1 MEETSWKMN
10 NLVNDNKKRYKN
22 EHKNKKCLTDPL
34 KFLYSE
40 PPDIGLDTRFFVE
53 GFETNTKIPNVN
65 VRQVDLPQGT
75 ASMKPP
81 TNSTGVRLETNI
93 PKNNLIN
100 QLDPENIKKKSSFS
114 LGALGAIT
122 TDVSGV
128 SDISFGNMGI
138 NIFGALVNKKNKD
151 YADHELIDDI
161 TKNKIGFFSSLKIGG
176 CIGGPS
182 GKQVN
187 GSSNDASKLK
197 DKSTSNDKII
207 TGQINSAVTDISK
220 EMTENPI
227 FQFIK
232 ENLKYIEYPFIYF
245 RWLEKKIGIKLY
257 EGLAKIQNV
266 KLLDKNQTDT
276 EIRFVNSI
284 ISKIFSLII
293 TIFVTYNW
301 FFLMFY
307 QDNNERIIGWNIS
320 GKNLRKISPFLNF
333 ALEFILYPLE
343 CLNWLMLYVLP
354 ETMKRVFVTNDLI
367 FLVMYVTIYKIMN
380 SCGYAIV
387 DLFYDSLKMFFNHKV
402 KPWDPELQHV
412 YTNPNKPVSP
422 TLRTYWF
429 LHILIF
435 GGQIP
440 SFIPSFYEKFYDP
453 EENKSAVEKE
463 KNINL
468 IVDDILSKSAE
479 GRVGVNMDE
488 ILKNNDIPQVKGGE
502 GDMNETL
509 EELANEEKILRERI
523 NKLKK
528 DPKPDQKYIH
538 EMEDKLQDN
547 TKKRN
552 ATIKAADAAKKAEEN
567 EAVQNE
573 AKEKADKKA
582 KNVKMA
588 VSGVTAAASGV
599 TSIASGFL
607 SGAKNNITSII
618 RFMISHYFVTIAAI
632 SIAFYLIFYSFF
644 GMIHFSKIGL
654 FNTMFDID
662 DYIQKGTMDDYR
674 KRCGIEAECSDSWF
688 DWIYD
693 KLAFV
698 YHSAIQ
704 TIFKHLYI
712 GTIVAVLLAGVTNL
726 SKIMT
731 SSNKIRLS
739 FKFIFVFFALF
750 ITIIYA
756 FKKLIIDAFKGTS
769 NDSTVVLPKKQ
780 NQPVFYPI
788 QPINKNGTTVNT
800 IKETIVEK
808 ISVPGKP
815 AVPVPG
821 KPAPPEIP
829 PVAAVKPVAVA
840 VKPAAAV
847 VPVAV
852 KPVAAVKPAVVPVAV
867 PGKPAPL

>member
-1 MEETSWKMN
+1 MLLYILFIIMEETSWKMN

-40 PPDIGLDTRFFVE
+40 PPDIGLDTSFYVE
-53 GFETNTKIPNVN
+53 GFGPNLTPKV
-65 VRQVDLPQGT
+65 
-75 ASMKPP
+75 ASLLR
-81 TNSTGVRLETNI
+81 SEEGFETNI
-93 PKNNLIN
+93 PKNDLIN
-100 QLDPENIKKKSSFS
+100 QLDPGNIKINKSSFS

-138 NIFGALVNKKNKD
+138 NIFGALANKKNKD
-151 YADHELIDDI
+151 YADHELIDDLV
-161 TKNKIGFFSSLKIGG
+161 KNKIGFFSSLKIGG
-176 CIGGPS
+176 CVGGPS
-182 GKQVN
+182 GKQENV
-187 GSSNDASKLK
+187 GNDVSKLK
-197 DKSTSNDKII
+197 DKGTSGDKTL
-207 TGQINSAVTDISK
+207 TGQINTELKDISE

-284 ISKIFSLII
+284 ISKIFSLLI

-307 QDNNERIIGWNIS
+307 EDNNQRIICWNIS
-320 GKNLRKISPFLNF
+320 GKKLRKISPFLNF

-343 CLNWLMLYVLP
+343 CLNWFMLFVLP
-354 ETMKRVFVTNDLI
+354 QAMRRFFVTNDLI

-380 SCGYAIV
+380 SWGYAIV

-453 EENKSAVEKE
+453 EENKSAEEKE
-463 KNINL
+463 KNINR
-468 IVDDILSKSAE
+468 IVDDILPKSAE
-479 GRVGVNMDE
+479 GRVGVNIDE
-488 ILKNNDIPQVKGGE
+488 ILKNNNIPQVKGGE
-502 GDMNETL
+502 GGQGDLDETL
-509 EELANEEKILRERI
+509 EELAQEEKILRERI
-523 NKLKK
+523 RKLKK

-538 EMEDKLQDN
+538 DNEDKLQEN

-552 ATIKAADAAKKAEEN
+552 AVIKAADAAKKAEEK
-567 EAVQNE
+567 EAEQND
-573 AKEKADKKA
+573 AQEKADKKA

-599 TSIASGFL
+599 TSLASGFL

-632 SIAFYLIFYSFF
+632 SIAFYLLFYSFF
-644 GMIHFSKIGL
+644 AIIHFSKIGL
-654 FNTMFDID
+654 FDTIFEVD
-662 DYIQKGTMDDYR
+662 DYIKKGTMDDYR

-693 KLAFV
+693 KLAFG

-731 SSNKIRLS
+731 SSKKIRLS
-739 FKFIFVFFALF
+739 FKIIFVLFALF
-750 ITIIYA
+750 ITLIYA
-756 FKKLIIDAFKGTS
+756 FKTLFINAYKGTVNES
-769 NDSTVVLPKKQ
+769 SVVLQKKQ
-780 NQPVFYPI
+780 NRPVYSPTQPI
-788 QPINKNGTTVNT
+788 QKNGTTTNT
-800 IKETIVEK
+800 IKETIIEK
-808 ISVPGKP
+808 M
-815 AVPVPG
+815 AVPVAAVPVAAVPVKAPVPV
-821 KPAPPEIP
+821 KPAAPEIP
-829 PVAAVKPVAVA
+829 PLSVAPEKKSMIGNFFNP
-840 VKPAAAV
+840 K
-847 VPVAV
+847 
-852 KPVAAVKPAVVPVAV
+852 K
-867 PGKPAPL
+867 

>member
-40 PPDIGLDTRFFVE
+40 PPDIGLDTSFYVE
-53 GFETNTKIPNVN
+53 GFGPNLTPKV
-65 VRQVDLPQGT
+65 
-75 ASMKPP
+75 ASLLR
-81 TNSTGVRLETNI
+81 SEEGFETNI
-93 PKNNLIN
+93 PKNDLIN
-100 QLDPENIKKKSSFS
+100 QLDPGNIKINKSSFS

-138 NIFGALVNKKNKD
+138 NIFGALANKKNKD
-151 YADHELIDDI
+151 YADHELIDDLV
-161 TKNKIGFFSSLKIGG
+161 KNKIGFFSSLKIGG
-176 CIGGPS
+176 CVGGPS
-182 GKQVN
+182 GKQENV
-187 GSSNDASKLK
+187 GNDVSKLK
-197 DKSTSNDKII
+197 DKGTSGDKTL
-207 TGQINSAVTDISK
+207 TGQINTELKDISE

-284 ISKIFSLII
+284 ISKIFSLLI

-307 QDNNERIIGWNIS
+307 EDNNQRIICWNIS
-320 GKNLRKISPFLNF
+320 GKKLRKISPFLNF

-343 CLNWLMLYVLP
+343 CLNWFMLFVLP
-354 ETMKRVFVTNDLI
+354 QAMRRFFVTNDLI

-380 SCGYAIV
+380 SWGYAIV

-453 EENKSAVEKE
+453 EENKSAEEKE
-463 KNINL
+463 KNINR
-468 IVDDILSKSAE
+468 IVDDILPKSAE
-479 GRVGVNMDE
+479 GRVGVNIDE
-488 ILKNNDIPQVKGGE
+488 ILKNNNIPQVKGGE
-502 GDMNETL
+502 GGQGDLDETL
-509 EELANEEKILRERI
+509 EELAQEEKILRERI
-523 NKLKK
+523 SKLKK

-538 EMEDKLQDN
+538 DNEDKLQEN

-552 ATIKAADAAKKAEEN
+552 AVIKAADAAKKAEEK
-567 EAVQNE
+567 EAEQND
-573 AKEKADKKA
+573 AQEKADKKA

-599 TSIASGFL
+599 TSLASGFL

-632 SIAFYLIFYSFF
+632 SIAFYLLFYSFF
-644 GMIHFSKIGL
+644 AIIHFSKIGL
-654 FNTMFDID
+654 FDTIFEVD
-662 DYIQKGTMDDYR
+662 DYIKKGTMDDYR

-693 KLAFV
+693 KLAFG

-731 SSNKIRLS
+731 SSKKIRLS
-739 FKFIFVFFALF
+739 FKIIFVLFALF
-750 ITIIYA
+750 ITLIYA
-756 FKKLIIDAFKGTS
+756 FKTLFINAYKGTVNES
-769 NDSTVVLPKKQ
+769 SVVLQKKQ
-780 NQPVFYPI
+780 NRPVYSPTQPI
-788 QPINKNGTTVNT
+788 QKNGTTTNT
-800 IKETIVEK
+800 IKETIIEK
-808 ISVPGKP
+808 M
-815 AVPVPG
+815 AVPVAAVPVAAVPVKAPVPV
-821 KPAPPEIP
+821 KPAAPEIP
-829 PVAAVKPVAVA
+829 PLSVAPEKKSMIGNFFNP
-840 VKPAAAV
+840 K
-847 VPVAV
+847 
-852 KPVAAVKPAVVPVAV
+852 K
-867 PGKPAPL
+867 

>member
-1 MEETSWKMN
+1 MLLYILFIIMEETSWKMK

-40 PPDIGLDTRFFVE
+40 PPDIGLDTSFYVE
-53 GFETNTKIPNVN
+53 GFGPNLTPKV
-65 VRQVDLPQGT
+65 
-75 ASMKPP
+75 ASLLR
-81 TNSTGVRLETNI
+81 SEEGFETNI
-93 PKNNLIN
+93 PKNDLIN
-100 QLDPENIKKKSSFS
+100 QLDPGNIKINKSSFS
-114 LGALGAIT
+114 LGALGSIN

-138 NIFGALVNKKNKD
+138 NIFGALADKKNKD
-151 YADHELIDDI
+151 YADNELIDDL

-176 CIGGPS
+176 CVGGPS
-182 GKQVN
+182 GKQTNV
-187 GSSNDASKLK
+187 GNDASKLK
-197 DKSTSNDKII
+197 DKSTSNDKKI
-207 TGQINSAVTDISK
+207 TGQMNSAITDISK

-284 ISKIFSLII
+284 ISKIFSLLI

-307 QDNNERIIGWNIS
+307 EDNNQRIIGWNIS
-320 GKNLRKISPFLNF
+320 GKKLRKISPFLNF

-343 CLNWLMLYVLP
+343 CLNWFMLFVLP
-354 ETMKRVFVTNDLI
+354 QAMRRFFVTNDLI

-380 SCGYAIV
+380 SWGYAIV

-453 EENKSAVEKE
+453 EENKSAEEKE

-468 IVDDILSKSAE
+468 IVDDILPKSAE
-479 GRVGVNMDE
+479 GRVGVNIDE
-488 ILKNNDIPQVKGGE
+488 ILKNNNIPQVKGGE
-502 GDMNETL
+502 GGQGDLDETL
-509 EELANEEKILRERI
+509 EELAQEEKILRERI
-523 NKLKK
+523 SKLKK

-538 EMEDKLQDN
+538 DNEDKLQEN

-552 ATIKAADAAKKAEEN
+552 AVIKAADAAKKAEEK
-567 EAVQNE
+567 EAEQND
-573 AKEKADKKA
+573 AQEKADKKA

-599 TSIASGFL
+599 TSLASGFL

-632 SIAFYLIFYSFF
+632 SIAFYLLFYSFF
-644 GMIHFSKIGL
+644 AIIHFSKIGL
-654 FNTMFDID
+654 FDTIFEVD
-662 DYIQKGTMDDYR
+662 DYIKKGTMDDYR

-693 KLAFV
+693 KLAFG

-731 SSNKIRLS
+731 SSKKIRLS
-739 FKFIFVFFALF
+739 FKIIFVLFALF
-750 ITIIYA
+750 ITLIYA
-756 FKKLIIDAFKGTS
+756 FKTLFINAYKGTVNES
-769 NDSTVVLPKKQ
+769 SVVLQKKQ
-780 NQPVFYPI
+780 NRPVNYPI
-788 QPINKNGTTVNT
+788 RTIQKNGTTTNT
-800 IKETIVEK
+800 IH
-808 ISVPGKP
+808 P
-815 AVPVPG
+815 
-821 KPAPPEIP
+821 
-829 PVAAVKPVAVA
+829 
-840 VKPAAAV
+840 
-847 VPVAV
+847 
-852 KPVAAVKPAVVPVAV
+852 
-867 PGKPAPL
+867 

>member
-1 MEETSWKMN
+1 MLLYILFIIMEETSWKMN

-40 PPDIGLDTRFFVE
+40 PPDIGLDTSFYVE
-53 GFETNTKIPNVN
+53 GFGPNLTPKV
-65 VRQVDLPQGT
+65 
-75 ASMKPP
+75 ASLLR
-81 TNSTGVRLETNI
+81 SEEGFETNI
-93 PKNNLIN
+93 PKNDLIN
-100 QLDPENIKKKSSFS
+100 QLDPGNIKINKSSFS

-138 NIFGALVNKKNKD
+138 NIFGALANKKNKD
-151 YADHELIDDI
+151 YADHELIDDLV
-161 TKNKIGFFSSLKIGG
+161 KNKIGFFSSLKIGG
-176 CIGGPS
+176 CVGGPS
-182 GKQVN
+182 GKQENV
-187 GSSNDASKLK
+187 GNDVSKLK
-197 DKSTSNDKII
+197 DKGTSGDKTL
-207 TGQINSAVTDISK
+207 TGQINTELKDISE

-284 ISKIFSLII
+284 ISKIFSLLI

-307 QDNNERIIGWNIS
+307 EDNNQRIICWNIS
-320 GKNLRKISPFLNF
+320 GKKLRKISPFLNF

-343 CLNWLMLYVLP
+343 CLNWFMLFVLP
-354 ETMKRVFVTNDLI
+354 QAMRRFFVTNDLI

-380 SCGYAIV
+380 SWGYAIV

-453 EENKSAVEKE
+453 EENKSAEEKE
-463 KNINL
+463 KNINR
-468 IVDDILSKSAE
+468 IVDDILPKSAE
-479 GRVGVNMDE
+479 GRVGVNIDE
-488 ILKNNDIPQVKGGE
+488 ILKNNNIPQVKGGE
-502 GDMNETL
+502 GGQGDLDETL
-509 EELANEEKILRERI
+509 EELAQEEKILRERI
-523 NKLKK
+523 SKLKK

-538 EMEDKLQDN
+538 DNEDKLQEN

-552 ATIKAADAAKKAEEN
+552 AVIKAADAAKKAEEK
-567 EAVQNE
+567 EAEQND
-573 AKEKADKKA
+573 AQEKADKTA

-599 TSIASGFL
+599 TSLASGFL

-632 SIAFYLIFYSFF
+632 SIAFYLLFYSFF
-644 GMIHFSKIGL
+644 AIIHFSKIGL
-654 FNTMFDID
+654 FDTIFEVD
-662 DYIQKGTMDDYR
+662 DYIKKGTMDDYR

-693 KLAFV
+693 KLAFG

-731 SSNKIRLS
+731 SSKKIRLS
-739 FKFIFVFFALF
+739 FKIIFVLFALF
-750 ITIIYA
+750 ITLIYA
-756 FKKLIIDAFKGTS
+756 FKTLFINAYKGTVNES
-769 NDSTVVLPKKQ
+769 SVVLQKKQ
-780 NQPVFYPI
+780 NRPVYSPTQPI
-788 QPINKNGTTVNT
+788 QKNGTTTNT
-800 IKETIVEK
+800 IKETIIEK
-808 ISVPGKP
+808 M
-815 AVPVPG
+815 AVPVAAVPVAAVPVKAPVPV
-821 KPAPPEIP
+821 KPAAPEIP
-829 PVAAVKPVAVA
+829 PLSVAPEKKSMIGNFFNP
-840 VKPAAAV
+840 K
-847 VPVAV
+847 
-852 KPVAAVKPAVVPVAV
+852 K
-867 PGKPAPL
+867 